1 MSEDYKNK
9 HETEEDLTD
18 EWDSL
23 AEDMNW
29 LEDQAANGDEATKEK
44 AQKYI
49 KANIARMNEILKTL
63 SAEDEHENAIEAQ
76 DTISE
81 EQKAQSK
88 SYERTF
94 QNPDGSITHITAKTQ
109 EELNEKIR
117 EQAEANR
124 EAFSRY

>member
-1 MSEDYKNK
+1 
-9 HETEEDLTD
+9 
-18 EWDSL
+18 
-23 AEDMNW
+23 
-29 LEDQAANGDEATKEK
+29 
-44 AQKYI
+44 
-49 KANIARMNEILKTL
+49 MNEILETL
-63 SAEDEHENAIEAQ
+63 SAEDKHENAIEAQ

>member
-1 MSEDYKNK
+1 VSEDYKNK
-9 HETEEDLTD
+9 YETEENLTN

-29 LEDQAANGDEATKEK
+29 LEDQATNGDEATKEK

-49 KANIARMNEILKTL
+49 KANIARMNEILETL
-63 SAEDEHENAIEAQ
+63 SAEDKHENAIEAQ